1 MLWRQREN
9 PIVDGRA
16 VDRGCRILCPISIQR
31 LSIVVHV
38 RRYFDKNYYYFSFFF
53 FFSSPTRVS
62 GPFLIRDYAG
72 HGRLR
77 ILIFCALV
85 LLLRRIFFPPPSVN
99 TFSYLKSCPDHRHR
113 GGVVI
118 AGEFRLAFRLRIF
131 TDYSQTFVFSRRGR
145 ISIIFWRFSS
155 NVRRLEVL
163 IGFMQ
168 ITLV

>member
-1 MLWRQREN
+1 MWRRRETFMLWRQREN

-113 GGVVI
+113 GEGGGGGYCWWISSRFSI
-118 AGEFRLAFRLRIF
+118 AHFHRLQSNFRLF
-131 TDYSQTFVFSRRGR
+131 
-145 ISIIFWRFSS
+145 
-155 NVRRLEVL
+155 
-163 IGFMQ
+163 
-168 ITLV
+168 